1 VTRAKYQT
9 IAVVILAVT
18 IVVIALAWLHTR
30 SGSTANGT
38 GLNYQGSFYWASG
51 VEVRSDALGRPVAES
66 VPFQDTTASLREI
79 KGLDPQTSLAA
90 WLPMISSAVP
100 HPAWIFISTD
110 EARGTNPR
118 AFPDIAPVLA
128 SQ

>member
-18 IVVIALAWLHTR
+18 IVVIAL
-30 SGSTANGT
+30 
-38 GLNYQGSFYWASG
+38 
-51 VEVRSDALGRPVAES
+51 
-66 VPFQDTTASLREI
+66 
-79 KGLDPQTSLAA
+79 A